1 MTTTSIVN
9 ISPDSFTWHLV
20 KMASPLNFMVYKTV
34 IDNISFYR
42 PYESI
47 RRNEFEEF
55 FHFGAH
61 CEGYDM
67 NRVVIKNS
75 QKPRYKPV
83 VPVTIT
89 EEGLW
94 KLK

>member
-1 MTTTSIVN
+1 MTSIIYIAPEN
-9 ISPDSFTWHLV
+9 FTWKLYQ
-20 KMASPLNFMVYKTV
+20 MPQPLSFQVYRTV

-42 PYESI
+42 PYEPI
-47 RRNEFEEF
+47 YRCEFEEF

-61 CEGYDM
+61 CDGYDI

-75 QKPRYKPV
+75 QKSKYI
-83 VPVTIT
+83 PVTRVT
-89 EEGLW
+89 VTQDGLW